1 MSGKWTSTPFHRQLK
16 YENEPRP
23 DNPVKTVDTRFEE
36 SLTMYVRTLLLS
48 LFLLAVLPAQAATEK
63 AIFAGGCFWCMEPP
77 FDKLDGVITT
87 VSGYTGGTKDNPG
100 YYEVSA
106 GGTGHFEAVEITYD
120 PTKISYETLLKTYW
134 TNIDP
139 LNGKGQFCDRGSQ
152 YLTAIFY
159 LNEAQRAT
167 AETSRQALV
176 DSKLFGDKP
185 IVTRVLPAGAFY
197 PAEEYHQ
204 DYYTKNPLK
213 YHYYR
218 NGCGRDVRLKQL
230 WKDKALPF

>member
-1 MSGKWTSTPFHRQLK
+1 MQFGDYQPGSTAMFIR
-16 YENEPRP
+16 
-23 DNPVKTVDTRFEE
+23 VF
-36 SLTMYVRTLLLS
+36 LLLTLTIYS
-48 LFLLAVLPAQAATEK
+48 ALAFPATEK

-77 FDKLDGVITT
+77 FDKLEGVITT
-87 VSGYTGGTKDNPG
+87 VSGYTGGHKENPG

-106 GGTGHFEAVEITYD
+106 GGTGHFEAVEVTYD
-120 PTKISYETLLKTYW
+120 PEKVSYETLLRTFW

-139 LNGKGQFCDRGSQ
+139 LNNKGQFCDRGSQ

-159 LNEAQRAT
+159 LNDAQET
-167 AETSRQALV
+167 AAQHSKQALV
-176 DSKLFGDKP
+176 DSNLFDKP
-185 IVTRVLPAGAFY
+185 IATRILPADKFY

-230 WKDKALPF
+230 WKNVELPF